1 MNPRRFA
8 VVSALALQPLHVL
21 PGHGDAGGPEILTGQ
36 QAFLADLYATVKM
49 QVEAGKTLAQIAPVL
64 PERDRNWIPKD
75 LSADVA
81 ITYAEITQH
90 QPAGAL
96 PHEWK

>member
-1 MNPRRFA
+1 
-8 VVSALALQPLHVL
+8 VL
-21 PGHGDAGGPEILTGQ
+21 PGHGDAGGPGILLGQ
-36 QAFLADLYATVKM
+36 QAFLRDLYAAV
-49 QVEAGKTLAQIAPVL
+49 QQQIEAGKTLPQIAPVL
-64 PERDRNWIPKD
+64 PERDSNRIPKD
-75 LSADVA
+75 LSTDVA